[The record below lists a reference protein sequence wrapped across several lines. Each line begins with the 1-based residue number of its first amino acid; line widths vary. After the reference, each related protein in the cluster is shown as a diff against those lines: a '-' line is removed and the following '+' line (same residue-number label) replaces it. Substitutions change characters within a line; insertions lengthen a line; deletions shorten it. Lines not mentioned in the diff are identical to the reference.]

1 MCFLQQYTNI
11 FRFSFLKSRRKK
23 CIFVAKSRRKKC
35 IFVAKSRR
43 KKCKY
48 YNKYLTISN
57 V

>member
-35 IFVAKSRR
+35 
-43 KKCKY
+43 KY